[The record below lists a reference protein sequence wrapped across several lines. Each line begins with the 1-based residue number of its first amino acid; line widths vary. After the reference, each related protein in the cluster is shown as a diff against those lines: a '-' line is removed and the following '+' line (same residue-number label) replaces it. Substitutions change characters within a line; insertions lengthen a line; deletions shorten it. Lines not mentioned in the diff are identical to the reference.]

1 MSRRTAR
8 KGVFRALF
16 CKIFLEEPEFI
27 KSMDLAFSEDAVIWF
42 EENENEES
50 LLNDLSERDRIFF
63 TELIKGTMDNLE
75 NGCQMLG
82 KELNEVI
89 EENLKSW
96 NIKRIAKTD
105 LAILQLAVYEILYR
119 EDIPDSVVINEAV
132 DLGKEHGTDDSG
144 SFINGVL
151 GRIVREYKQ
160 GS

>member
-16 CKIFLEEPEFI
+16 SKIFLEEPEFI

-63 TELIKGTMDNLE
+63 TELIKGTMDNLDRI
-75 NGCQMLG
+75 
-82 KELNEVI
+82 NEVI